1 MWEKCEKSCWRPR
14 MEDIMKKLTQ
24 QIAIV
29 LTAALVLTGM
39 AGNSAEASKKAG
51 ISKSKLTLKVG
62 QTKKLSVK
70 NLKKNQKKKLKWSSS
85 KKKVASVN
93 KNGKVTAKKK
103 GTAKITAKVGK
114 KKYTCKVTVTAEA
127 ANATPTPTPT
137 PTPKTKEQL
146 AKEDRENLDVMVKKL
161 VADGAK
167 IDTNLDNMEYYLWDE
182 DGRLN
187 TIRIGDDESTKDYG
201 VKGKID
207 VSCFTALERLELDC
221 NRGVTEVCVKGITTL
236 KYLSIGYTSVKS
248 VDVSTNPN
256 LERIYCNKD
265 TLVIGA
271 SSTVSIG
278 RW

>member
-1 MWEKCEKSCWRPR
+1 
-14 MEDIMKKLTQ
+14 MKKLTK

-29 LTAALVLTGM
+29 LTTALVLTGM
-39 AGNSAEASKKAG
+39 GGNTVDASKKAK

-70 NLKKNQKKKLKWSSS
+70 NLTRKQKKKVKWSSN

-93 KNGKVTAKKK
+93 KKGKVTAKKK
-103 GTAKITAKVGK
+103 GTAKITARVGK
-114 KKYTCKVTVTAEA
+114 KKYTCKVVVKAKDS
-127 ANATPTPTPT
+127 NATSTTAPIKTQA
-137 PTPKTKEQL
+137 PKTVEQL
-146 AKEDRENLDVMVKKL
+146 AREDRENLGVMVKKL

-167 IDTNLDNMEYYLWDE
+167 IDTNLDNTEYYLWHE
-182 DGRLN
+182 NGRLQA
-187 TIRIGDDESTKDYG
+187 IRIGDDESTNDYG

-221 NRGVTEVCVKGITTL
+221 NYGVTEVNVKGITTL
-236 KYLSIGYTSVKS
+236 KYLGIGYTSVKS

-265 TLVIGA
+265 TQVIGA
-271 SSTVSIG
+271 KSTVAIG